1 MSKLKTLDALAT
13 ECAAWRREGKTVVWT
28 NGCFDLLH
36 AGHTRALAAARALGD
51 VLVVGLNSDASV
63 RRLKGNDRPI
73 CNQDDRA
80 ETLSALAAVDR
91 VVIFDGQTCEREIA
105 ALKPAVWT
113 KSGDYTPESVN
124 QDERRA
130 VEDNGGRI
138 VITSLI
144 PGVSTTLLV
153 KKIQRLNPE
162 IIISAAC
169 TLVRNRA
176 YDMLMVATRYMDG
189 IKWSPP
195 GGGHHHGET
204 LPETAR
210 RETLEE
216 TGLEVSVGPFLG
228 IIERIETRVDLHLS
242 LAVFAATLPEG
253 AADAVTFAPR
263 DPAIEAVAWFSK
275 ERMQAESGTVVGRR
289 LWLDHAWGAGP
300 WPNYRYLGP
309 GEE

>member
-1 MSKLKTLDALAT
+1 MNKIQTLDALAA

-80 ETLSALAAVDR
+80 ETLAALEAVDR
-91 VVIFDGQTCEREIA
+91 VVTFDSQTCEHEIEA
-105 ALKPAVWT
+105 IKPAVWT
-113 KSGDYTPESVN
+113 KSGDYTPDSLN
-124 QDERRA
+124 QLERRA
-130 VEDNGGRI
+130 VEENGGRI
-138 VITSLI
+138 VITPLI

-176 YDMLMVATRYMDG
+176 GDMLMVATRYMDG
-189 IKWSPP
+189 VKWSPP

-216 TGLEVSVGPFLG
+216 TGLEVTVGPFLG
-228 IIERIETRVDLHLS
+228 IIERIETRVDFHLS
-242 LAVFAATLPEG
+242 LAVFAASLPEG
-253 AADAVTFAPR
+253 ESGEVLTAPR
-263 DPAIEAVAWFSK
+263 DAAIEAVAWFSQ
-275 ERMQAESGTVVGRR
+275 ERMRTEEGTVVGRR
-289 LWLDHAWGAGP
+289 IWLDHAWHKGE
-300 WPNYRYLGP
+300 WPGYSYLGP

>member
-1 MSKLKTLDALAT
+1 MTKQKTLDAVTA
-13 ECAAWRREGKTVVWT
+13 ESAAWRREGKTVVWT

-73 CNQDDRA
+73 CSQDDRA
-80 ETLSALAAVDR
+80 ETLAALEAVDR
-91 VVIFDGQTCEREIA
+91 VVIFDSQTCEREIA
-105 ALKPAVWT
+105 AIKPAVWT
-113 KSGDYTPESVN
+113 KSGDYTPDSLN
-124 QDERRA
+124 QLERRA

-138 VITSLI
+138 VITPLI

-162 IIISAAC
+162 IIVSAAC
-169 TLVRNRA
+169 TLIRNRA
-176 YDMLMVATRYMDG
+176 GDILMVATRYMDG

-195 GGGHHHGET
+195 GGGHRHGET
-204 LPETAR
+204 LPDTAR

-216 TGLEVSVGPFLG
+216 TGFDVAVGPFLG

-242 LAVFAATLPEG
+242 LAVFAASLPEG
-253 AADAVTFAPR
+253 DSEAALPAPR
-263 DPAIEAVAWFSK
+263 DPAIEAVAWFSQ
-275 ERMQAESGTVVGRR
+275 ERMRTEPETVVGRR
-289 LWLDHAWGAGP
+289 LWLENAWRSGA
-300 WPNYRYLGP
+300 WPGYSFLGP